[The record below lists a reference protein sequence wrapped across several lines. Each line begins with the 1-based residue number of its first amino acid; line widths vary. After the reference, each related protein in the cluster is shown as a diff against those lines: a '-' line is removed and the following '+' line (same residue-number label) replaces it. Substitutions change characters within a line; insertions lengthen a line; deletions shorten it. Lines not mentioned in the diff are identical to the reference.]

1 MQARVDIVGGDC
13 HGSRIFAMLTKPK
26 KAPCVVRMSKTHG
39 RGAFATRTIRK
50 GECIIEY
57 RGVRSSY
64 DTACERP
71 LTDPNDPY
79 HTFMFELS
87 DGRVIDAAVRG
98 NDARWINHSC
108 DPNCEPFEHD
118 DFRVFI
124 HARRTIRAGEELSYD
139 YKLVPSGKVSKR
151 ERKAM
156 ACRCG
161 ASKCRG
167 TMLEI
172 KVSKPKR

>member
-1 MQARVDIVGGDC
+1 M
-13 HGSRIFAMLTKPK
+13 STKPK
-26 KAPCVVRMSKTHG
+26 KAPCVVRQSNTHG

-64 DTACERP
+64 EVACERP
-71 LTDPNDPY
+71 PTDPDDPY

-98 NDARWINHSC
+98 NAARWINHSC
-108 DPNCEPFEHD
+108 DPNCEPFEHEGL
-118 DFRVFI
+118 RVFI
-124 HARRTIRAGEELSYD
+124 HARRTIHAGEELNYD
-139 YKLVPSGKVSKR
+139 YQLVPDGKVGKKAR
-151 ERKAM
+151 EGM

-161 ASKCRG
+161 AAKCRG
-167 TMLEI
+167 TMLEV
-172 KVSKPKR
+172 KAAKRGR